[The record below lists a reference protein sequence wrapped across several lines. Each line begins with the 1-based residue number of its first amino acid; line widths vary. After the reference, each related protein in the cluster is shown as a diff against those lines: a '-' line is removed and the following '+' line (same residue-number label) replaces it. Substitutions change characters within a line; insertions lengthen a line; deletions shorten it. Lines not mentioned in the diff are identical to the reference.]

1 MKEHI
6 TERHLFVKAADGLC
20 IVDPATG
27 KPIADDGAFVP
38 NSKYWRRRLQ
48 DGDVIE
54 AAMPGATKKN
64 QSKKEN

>member
-1 MKEHI
+1 MKHI

-27 KPIADDGAFVP
+27 KAIDHDGAFVP
-38 NSKYWRRRLQ
+38 NSKYWRRRLE

-54 AAMPGATKKN
+54 TAMPGAAKKPQN
-64 QSKKEN
+64 KKEN